1 MHMKHAELL
10 TAKQV
15 ERVHEASLWVLE
27 NVGIL
32 AHHPPARE
40 VFKAHGCS
48 VDAEGLVKFPPAIVA
63 KYLQVC
69 PTSFTFR
76 GRDPHYDRT
85 IPDCGP
91 VVVTGSSAP
100 NVVDPATGIERRAT
114 STDIANIAHLINE
127 LKGFDIFSIS
137 TLADDAPEGQFSLS
151 RFYPAL
157 KNCLKPVRSNTPN
170 MDDLRQ
176 VIRLGELIAGGADAY
191 RERPVINHHY
201 CPMVSPLTMD
211 VDSTEAVM
219 YLTERGLPVYTTVV
233 PNAGLTS
240 PMTLVGTLV
249 VGNAEFLAI
258 TVFQQMVREATPI
271 IYASLPTVADMRT
284 GAYAPGAIETGML
297 FMAQAQL
304 GHFYNVPTGGYIGL
318 TNAHSN
324 DAQSGYETG
333 MNTLGAVLAGATLL
347 NMGGLFSSLMA
358 FDFGK
363 AVVDDE
369 IALMNK
375 RVVRG
380 MEFSEDNLAL
390 DVIAQAG
397 PGGDFMKSKHTKSL
411 MKTTAVFPKVADRG
425 MRAQWEAAGRPD
437 AQSRARAVARGILS
451 QPNAAVWAPE
461 LDARIRAEFPGL
473 VAGDAIWKEDEV
485 TS

>member
-1 MHMKHAELL
+1 MHMKHVELL

-48 VDAEGLVKFPPAIVA
+48 VDADGLVKFPPEVVGTYMQA
-63 KYLQVC
+63 C

-76 GRDPHYDRT
+76 GRDPQYDRT

-100 NVVDPATGIERRAT
+100 NVVDPVTGVERRAT

-137 TLADDAPEGQFSLS
+137 TLADDAPSGQFSLS

-170 MDDLRQ
+170 MNDLHQ

-191 RERPVINHHY
+191 RERPIINHHY

-211 VDSTEAVM
+211 VDSTKAVM

-240 PMTLVGTLV
+240 PMTLMGTLI

-258 TVFQQMVREATPI
+258 TVFQQMAREGTPI

-297 FMAQAQL
+297 CMAQAQL
-304 GHFYNVPTGGYIGL
+304 GRFYNVPTGGYIGL
-318 TNAHSN
+318 TNAHGN

-380 MEFSEDNLAL
+380 LEFSEDNLAL
-390 DVIAQAG
+390 DVIAQVG

-411 MKTTAVFPKVADRG
+411 MKATAVFPKVADRG

-451 QPNAAVWAPE
+451 QPNPAVWAPE
-461 LDARIRAEFPGL
+461 LDAQIRAEFPGL
-473 VAGDAIWKEDEV
+473 VAGEATWVEAEGDA
-485 TS
+485 

>member
-1 MHMKHAELL
+1 MKYAELL
-10 TAKQV
+10 TTEQV
-15 ERVHEASLWVLE
+15 ARVHEASLWVLE

-32 AHHPPARE
+32 AHHPKARD
-40 VFKAHGCS
+40 VFKAHGCTVS
-48 VDAEGLVKFPPAIVA
+48 DEGLVKFSPEIVDRYMRAVPPR
-63 KYLQVC
+63 
-69 PTSFTFR
+69 FTFR
-76 GRDPHYDRT
+76 GRDPQFDRT
-85 IPDCGP
+85 IPDGGP

-100 NVVDPATGIERRAT
+100 NVVDPVTGVERRAT

-137 TLADDAPEGQFSLS
+137 TLADDAPVGQFSLS

-170 MDDLRQ
+170 MDDLHQ
-176 VIRLGELIAGGADAY
+176 VLKLGELIAGGKDAY
-191 RERPVINHHY
+191 RERPCINHHY

-219 YLTERGLPVYTTVV
+219 YLTGEGLPVYTTVV

-240 PMTLVGTLV
+240 PMTLMGTLV

-258 TVFQQMVREATPI
+258 SVFQQMVKEGTPL
-271 IYASLPTVADMRT
+271 IYASLPTVADMRS
-284 GAYAPGAIETGML
+284 GAYAPGAIESGVL

-304 GHFYNVPTGGYIGL
+304 GHFYHVPTGGYIGL

-333 MNTLGAVLAGATLL
+333 MNTMASVLAGATLL

-380 MEFSEDNLAL
+380 LDYSEENLAL
-390 DVIAQAG
+390 DVIAEVG
-397 PGGDFMKSKHTKSL
+397 PGGDYMKSRHTKSL
-411 MKTTAVFPKVADRG
+411 MKTTALFPKVADRG

-451 QPNAAVWAPE
+451 QPNPAVWEAE

-473 VAGDAIWKEDEV
+473 VAGDAVWTDTEV
-485 TS
+485 TA

>member
-1 MHMKHAELL
+1 MHVRHVELL

-32 AHHPPARE
+32 AHHAPACE
-40 VFKAHGCS
+40 VFKAHGCN
-48 VDAEGLVKFPPAIVA
+48 VDADGLVKLPPEVVGTYMQA
-63 KYLQVC
+63 C
-69 PTSFTFR
+69 PASFTFR
-76 GRDPHYDRT
+76 GRDPQYDRT

-100 NVVDPATGIERRAT
+100 NVVDPATGVERRAT

-137 TLADDAPEGQFSLS
+137 TLADDAPPGQFSLS

-157 KNCLKPVRSNTPN
+157 KNCLKPVRSNTPDMN
-170 MDDLRQ
+170 DLRQ
-176 VIRLGELIAGGADAY
+176 VIQLGELIAGGADAY
-191 RERPVINHHY
+191 RERPIINHHY

-240 PMTLVGTLV
+240 PMTLLGTLI

-258 TVFQQMVREATPI
+258 TVFQQMIREATPI

-297 FMAQAQL
+297 CMAQAQL

-380 MEFSEDNLAL
+380 MEFSEENLAL
-390 DVIAQAG
+390 DVIAQVG
-397 PGGDFMKSKHTKSL
+397 PGGDFMRSKHTKSL

-451 QPNAAVWAPE
+451 QPNPAVWSPE

-473 VAGDAIWKEDEV
+473 VSGEATWVETESDA
-485 TS
+485 

>member
-1 MHMKHAELL
+1 MRYVELL
-10 TAKQV
+10 TEAEV
-15 ERVHEASLWVLE
+15 RRTHEASLEVLE
-27 NVGIL
+27 TVGIL
-32 AHHPPARE
+32 AHFAPARE
-40 VFKAHGCS
+40 VFKKHGCT
-48 VDAEGLVKFPPAIVA
+48 VDDETGLVRFPAAIVE
-63 KYLQVC
+63 KYRKMA
-69 PTSFTFR
+69 PPSFTFR
-76 GRDPHYDRT
+76 GRDPQYDRT

-91 VVVTGSSAP
+91 IVVTGSSAP
-100 NVVDPATGIERRAT
+100 NVVDPVTGVERRAT
-114 STDIANIAHLINE
+114 SGDIANIAHLINE
-127 LKGFDIFSIS
+127 LPGFDVFSIS

-170 MDDLRQ
+170 MSDLHQ
-176 VIRLGELIAGGADAY
+176 VVELGELIAGGKEAY
-191 RERPVINHHY
+191 AERPCINHHY

-219 YLTERGLPVYTTVV
+219 WLTDRGLPVYTTVV

-240 PMTLVGTLV
+240 PMTLMGTLV

-258 TVFQQMVREATPI
+258 AVFQQMVKEGTPL

-284 GAYAPGAIETGML
+284 GAYAPGAIETGIL
-297 FMAQAQL
+297 LAAQAQL
-304 GHFYNVPTGGYIGL
+304 ARFYGVPSGGYIGL

-333 MNTLGAVLAGATLL
+333 MNTLASVLAGATLL

-369 IALMNK
+369 IAQMNK

-380 MEFSEDNLAL
+380 MEYSEENLAL
-390 DVIAQAG
+390 DVIAEVG
-397 PGGDFMKSKHTKSL
+397 PGGDYMKSRHTKSL
-411 MKTTAVFPKVADRG
+411 MKTTALFPKVANRD
-425 MRAQWEAAGRPD
+425 MRAQWEDAGRPD
-437 AQSRARAVARGILS
+437 AQSKARAVARGILS
-451 QPNAAVWAPE
+451 QPNPAVWDGD
-461 LDARIRAEFPGL
+461 LDARIRAEFPGI
-473 VAGDAIWKEDEV
+473 VAGDAVWFED
-485 TS
+485 

>member
-1 MHMKHAELL
+1 MKFAELL
-10 TAKQV
+10 TTDQV
-15 ERVHEASLWVLE
+15 QRVHDASLWVLE

-32 AHHPPARE
+32 AHYPRARD
-40 VFKAHGCS
+40 VFKTHGCS
-48 VDAEGLVKFPPAIVA
+48 VDENGLVKFPPAVVEQYMKA
-63 KYLQVC
+63 VPPSY
-69 PTSFTFR
+69 TFR
-76 GRDPHYDRT
+76 GRDPRYDRT
-85 IPDCGP
+85 IPDDGP

-100 NVVDPATGIERRAT
+100 NVVDPLSGVERRAT
-114 STDIANIAHLINE
+114 SADIANIAYLINE

-137 TLADDAPEGQFSLS
+137 TLAADAPEGQFSLS

-170 MDDLRQ
+170 MNDLHM
-176 VIRLGELIAGGADAY
+176 VLKLGELIVGGAEAY
-191 RERPVINHHY
+191 RERPIINHHY

-211 VDSTEAVM
+211 VDSTEAVT
-219 YLTERGLPVYTTVV
+219 YLTEQGLPVYTTVV

-240 PMTLVGTLV
+240 PMTLMGTLV

-258 TVFQQMVREATPI
+258 SVYQQMLKEGTPL

-297 FMAQAQL
+297 CMAQAQL
-304 GHFYNVPTGGYIGL
+304 GHFYHVPTGGYIGL

-375 RVVRG
+375 RVLRG
-380 MEFSEDNLAL
+380 LEFSEESLAL
-390 DVIAQAG
+390 DVIAEVG
-397 PGGDFMKSKHTKSL
+397 PGGDFMKSRHTKTL
-411 MKTTAVFPKVADRG
+411 MKTTAVFPKVANRS

-437 AQSRARAVARGILS
+437 AQSRARAVAESILS
-451 QPNAAVWAPE
+451 KPNPAVWNGA
-461 LDARIRAEFPGL
+461 LDERIRAAFPGM
-473 VAGDAIWKEDEV
+473 VAGDAVWAEAEV
-485 TS
+485 HA